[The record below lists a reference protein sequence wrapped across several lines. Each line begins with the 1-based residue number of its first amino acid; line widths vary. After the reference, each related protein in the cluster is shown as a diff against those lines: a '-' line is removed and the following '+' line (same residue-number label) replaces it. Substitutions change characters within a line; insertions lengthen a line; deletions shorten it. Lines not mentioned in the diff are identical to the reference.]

1 MRDIPDPRRQGT
13 MTFREALNG
22 FMLDQQLAFATLLDQ
37 DLIRDVFAKHGALF
51 GGVFHTAIVLW
62 AFLSQVLRDGKEASC
77 QSAVA
82 RISAFLAQA
91 GRYIPFPNTG
101 DYCKARA
108 KLKEI
113 ALQALSQE
121 VALRAQS
128 QADPK
133 WKWRGLRTFLV
144 DGFTFQMPDTVKN
157 QEAYPQHTAQKP
169 GIGFPIARAVAMV
182 CLATGVV
189 VSAAIGRYKG
199 KQTGEL
205 ALFKQLFGHLKPGD
219 VVVADR
225 HYCSY
230 WMICALL
237 KMGVHVCF
245 RKHQKRHTD
254 FRKGKRLGAKDHIV
268 VWPRSVRPKWMS
280 KTDYDELPKEL
291 RLREIGYVIEEPGR
305 KQQPFVIVTT
315 MLGETDSDNASK
327 DEIASLYGF
336 RWNVELDIR
345 SIKSNMNLGFMR
357 CKSPEM
363 IHREFWVTILAYNL
377 IRSTVALAAS
387 LHDRLPRQISFTAAC
402 QFVLTTWN
410 QCIASMSQHERL
422 SYCEQ
427 LLRSV
432 AHCQVAHRPDRFE
445 PRVVKRRRD
454 QYQLMTQPRHELR
467 KRLAGGDNAFE

>member
-1 MRDIPDPRRQGT
+1 
-13 MTFREALNG
+13 
-22 FMLDQQLAFATLLDQ
+22 
-37 DLIRDVFAKHGALF
+37 
-51 GGVFHTAIVLW
+51 
-62 AFLSQVLRDGKEASC
+62 
-77 QSAVA
+77 
-82 RISAFLAQA
+82 
-91 GRYIPFPNTG
+91 
-101 DYCKARA
+101 
-108 KLKEI
+108 
-113 ALQALSQE
+113 
-121 VALRAQS
+121 
-128 QADPK
+128 
-133 WKWRGLRTFLV
+133 
-144 DGFTFQMPDTVKN
+144 
-157 QEAYPQHTAQKP
+157 
-169 GIGFPIARAVAMV
+169 
-182 CLATGVV
+182 
-189 VSAAIGRYKG
+189 
-199 KQTGEL
+199 
-205 ALFKQLFGHLKPGD
+205 
-219 VVVADR
+219 
-225 HYCSY
+225 
-230 WMICALL
+230 
-237 KMGVHVCF
+237 
-245 RKHQKRHTD
+245 
-254 FRKGKRLGAKDHIV
+254 
-268 VWPRSVRPKWMS
+268 MS

-377 IRSTVALAAS
+377 IRSTIALAAS

-427 LLRSV
+427 LLRSI
-432 AHCQVAHRPDRFE
+432 AHCQVAHRPGRFE

-454 QYQLMTQPRHELR
+454 QYQLMTQPRNELR

>member
-1 MRDIPDPRRQGT
+1 MRGIPDRRCQGT
-13 MTFREALNG
+13 MTFRDALNG
-22 FMLDQQLAFATLLDQ
+22 FMLDQQLAFSSLLHQ
-37 DLIRDVFAKHGALF
+37 DSICEVFDNHGARF

-91 GRYIPFPNTG
+91 GRNIPVPNTG

-108 KLKEI
+108 KLREAAIK
-113 ALQALSQE
+113 ALSHD
-121 VALRAQS
+121 VALRTES
-128 QADPK
+128 QADSK
-133 WKWRGLRTFLV
+133 WKWRGLRTFLI
-144 DGFTFQMPDTVKN
+144 DGFTFQMPDTIKN
-157 QEAYPQHTAQKP
+157 QKAYPQHTAQKP
-169 GIGFPIARAVAMV
+169 GIGFPIARVV
-182 CLATGVV
+182 GIVSLATGVV
-189 VSAAIGRYKG
+189 ISAAIGRYKG

-230 WMICALL
+230 WMICTLL
-237 KMGVHVCF
+237 KMEVQVCF
-245 RKHQKRHTD
+245 RKHQARHTD
-254 FRKGKRLGAKDHIV
+254 FRKGMRLGAKDHIV
-268 VWPRSVRPKWMS
+268 LWPRSVKPEWMS
-280 KTDYDELPKEL
+280 KKDYDELPKEL

-315 MLGETDSDNASK
+315 MLGETDSDDASK
-327 DEIASLYGF
+327 EEIASLYGF

-345 SIKSNMNLGFMR
+345 SIKSNMNLGFLR

-377 IRSTVALAAS
+377 IRSTIALAAS
-387 LHDRLPRQISFTAAC
+387 KHDRLPRQLSFTATC

-410 QCIASMSQHERL
+410 QLSLPMSQQERL

-427 LLRSV
+427 LLRSI
-432 AHCQVAHRPDRFE
+432 AHCEVGKRPGRFE

-454 QYQLMTQPRHELR
+454 QYRLMSQPRNQLR
-467 KRLAGGDNAFE
+467 MRLARGDNAFE